1 MATYR
6 TILLVDSK
14 ELATLLTLIEESE
27 HIKLASVT
35 DFGEP
40 EPLPYSRPAPV
51 RAEIETSQPQK
62 ASVSKGNRQGISGLA
77 LVTSTLESGPADLN
91 ELKRVFKHRGFSPN
105 SASTY
110 VSRMLRDGV
119 IVRGVHGRFALKA
132 ATTNGA
138 SPHS

>member
-14 ELATLLTLIEESE
+14 ELAMLLGLIEDSE
-27 HIKLASVT
+27 NIRLASVT

-40 EPLPYSRPAPV
+40 EPLPPSRPAPT
-51 RAEIETSQPQK
+51 RAQIESPQSKK
-62 ASVSKGNRQGISGLA
+62 AAVPKRNRQGISGLA

-91 ELKRVFKHRGFSPN
+91 ELKRVFEHSGFSRN
-105 SASTY
+105 SASAY

>member
-14 ELATLLTLIEESE
+14 ELAMLLTLIEDSE

-40 EPLPYSRPAPV
+40 EPLPSSQPAPV
-51 RAEIETSQPQK
+51 RAQIEASQSKK
-62 ASVSKGNRQGISGLA
+62 AAVSKGNRQGISGLA

-110 VSRMLRDGV
+110 VSRMLRGGA
-119 IVRGVHGRFALKA
+119 IVRGLHGRFTLKA

-138 SPHS
+138 SQHS